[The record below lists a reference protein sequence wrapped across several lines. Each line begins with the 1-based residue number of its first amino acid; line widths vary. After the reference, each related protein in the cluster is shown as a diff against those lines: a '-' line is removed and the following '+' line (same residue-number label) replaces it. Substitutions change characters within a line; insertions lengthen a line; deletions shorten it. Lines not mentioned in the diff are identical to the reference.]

1 MAEDR
6 RLKKNLL
13 VSGLVDAH
21 THPVWAGDRVHEF
34 AMKVRMFSPLFLSL
48 STCEMTPVLPQ
59 LAGATYMDVHRAGGG
74 IHFTVE
80 HTRAAGSSELLASLS
95 GRLVRMQ
102 RAGTTLV
109 ECKSG
114 YGLELQTELK
124 MLEVIEEA
132 RRTLPINISSTYC
145 GAHAVPKYGQ
155 FYSML
160 PSESLTFNPCV

>member
-1 MAEDR
+1 
-6 RLKKNLL
+6 
-13 VSGLVDAH
+13 
-21 THPVWAGDRVHEF
+21 
-34 AMKVRMFSPLFLSL
+34 
-48 STCEMTPVLPQ
+48 
-59 LAGATYMDVHRAGGG
+59 MDVHRAGGG

-80 HTRAAGSSELLASLS
+80 HTRAAASLELLASLS
-95 GRLVRMQ
+95 SRLVRMQ

-145 GAHAVPKYGQ
+145 GAHAVPKYGPQ
-155 FYSML
+155 TAQTLHAGSR
-160 PSESLTFNPCV
+160 SLRCFSVV

>member
-1 MAEDR
+1 MWDE
-6 RLKKNLL
+6 
-13 VSGLVDAH
+13 
-21 THPVWAGDRVHEF
+21 
-34 AMKVRMFSPLFLSL
+34 LFLL
-48 STCEMTPVLPQ
+48 Q

-80 HTRAAGSSELLASLS
+80 HTRAAASLELLASLS
-95 GRLVRMQ
+95 SRLVRMQ

-145 GAHAVPKYGQ
+145 GAHAVPKYGPQ
-155 FYSML
+155 TDLTSH
-160 PSESLTFNPCV
+160 PGSRSLRCFSV

>member
-1 MAEDR
+1 
-6 RLKKNLL
+6 
-13 VSGLVDAH
+13 
-21 THPVWAGDRVHEF
+21 
-34 AMKVRMFSPLFLSL
+34 
-48 STCEMTPVLPQ
+48 
-59 LAGATYMDVHRAGGG
+59 MDVHRAGGG

-80 HTRAAGSSELLASLS
+80 HTRAATSAELQASLRN
-95 GRLVRMQ
+95 RLVRMQ

-145 GAHAVPKYGQ
+145 GAHAVPKYEASPPQNDVRHALMVKSAPCLCVLQREDRGR
-155 FYSML
+155 SHTGHPAGPAAAA
-160 PSESLTFNPCV
+160 PSADVRRDAASRQHRRVL

>member
-1 MAEDR
+1 MS
-6 RLKKNLL
+6 LL
-13 VSGLVDAH
+13 
-21 THPVWAGDRVHEF
+21 
-34 AMKVRMFSPLFLSL
+34 
-48 STCEMTPVLPQ
+48 Q

-80 HTRAAGSSELLASLS
+80 HTRAAAPSELLASLS
-95 GRLVRMQ
+95 SRLVRMQ

-124 MLEVIEEA
+124 MLEVIEAA

-145 GAHAVPKYGQ
+145 GAHAVPKYE
-155 FYSML
+155 L
-160 PSESLTFNPCV
+160 TSEMISLYIFTLIFL

>member
-1 MAEDR
+1 
-6 RLKKNLL
+6 
-13 VSGLVDAH
+13 
-21 THPVWAGDRVHEF
+21 
-34 AMKVRMFSPLFLSL
+34 
-48 STCEMTPVLPQ
+48 
-59 LAGATYMDVHRAGGG
+59 MDVHRAGGG

-80 HTRAAGSSELLASLS
+80 HTRAAASLELLASLS
-95 GRLVRMQ
+95 SRLVRMQ

-145 GAHAVPKYGQ
+145 GAHAVPKYGRQ
-155 FYSML
+155 TDLTSH
-160 PSESLTFNPCV
+160 PESRSSRCFSVV

>member
-1 MAEDR
+1 M
-6 RLKKNLL
+6 
-13 VSGLVDAH
+13 
-21 THPVWAGDRVHEF
+21 
-34 AMKVRMFSPLFLSL
+34 
-48 STCEMTPVLPQ
+48 TCSALHLQ

-80 HTRAAGSSELLASLS
+80 HTRAAPASDLLATLRS
-95 GRLVRMQ
+95 RLVRMQ

-132 RRTLPINISSTYC
+132 RRSLPINISATYC
-145 GAHAVPKYGQ
+145 GAHAVPK
-155 FYSML
+155 
-160 PSESLTFNPCV
+160 